1 MSIADSDSPRAALRP
16 TNAVPDYRS
25 PYSVQFSRPAHER
38 TANFDQAPWCD
49 PRAQAR
55 VPFEHWYTES
65 TRARWG
71 SWGPPAMR
79 YPPPVDRPHGRLA
92 RERVVTVAAA
102 LIGLDYQHHHVPS
115 WAPPADWPHKPVRSG
130 RRGPG
135 MDCSNF
141 IGFVYSYALGV
152 DLPTGVG
159 AQSELHRSTSEGS
172 LFSRRVQVLPAGD
185 YDAFV
190 ATLEPAD
197 ILYIHSDAGV
207 VSHAVLWLG
216 DCGVGGSVPLVIDSG
231 GGGRIDAH
239 RNEIPAGV
247 RIRPYRRTG
256 WYARSTVY
264 AHRIIPG

>member
-1 MSIADSDSPRAALRP
+1 
-16 TNAVPDYRS
+16 
-25 PYSVQFSRPAHER
+25 
-38 TANFDQAPWCD
+38 
-49 PRAQAR
+49 
-55 VPFEHWYTES
+55 
-65 TRARWG
+65 
-71 SWGPPAMR
+71 MR

-159 AQSELHRSTSEGS
+159 AQSELHRSISEGS

-190 ATLEPAD
+190 IDVEDTPDGGTRLDLTITAGE
-197 ILYIHSDAGV
+197 HKGGV
-207 VSHAVLWLG
+207 VSIASGARLG
-216 DCGVGGSVPLVIDSG
+216 DPVDLIGMPATITVAFGAPSVTID
-231 GGGRIDAH
+231 R
-239 RNEIPAGV
+239 
-247 RIRPYRRTG
+247 
-256 WYARSTVY
+256 
-264 AHRIIPG
+264 

>member
-1 MSIADSDSPRAALRP
+1 M
-16 TNAVPDYRS
+16 
-25 PYSVQFSRPAHER
+25 QFSRPAHER

-55 VPFEHWYTES
+55 VPFEQWYTES

-159 AQSELHRSTSEGS
+159 AQSDLHRSTSEGS
-172 LFSRRVQVLPAGD
+172 LFSRRVQVL
-185 YDAFV
+185 
-190 ATLEPAD
+190 
-197 ILYIHSDAGV
+197 
-207 VSHAVLWLG
+207 
-216 DCGVGGSVPLVIDSG
+216 PLVIDSG